1 MKYSTKQKEMK
12 VFAAV
17 MVLIMVALIVMMVL
31 TICGVFD
38 EPAWKPVAEYP
49 IANQHITWS
58 WAGRK

>member
-17 MVLIMVALIVMMVL
+17 MCVIMLALVALMVL

-38 EPAWKPVAEYP
+38 EPAWKPAAEYP
-49 IANQHITWS
+49 MANQHITWT
-58 WAGRK
+58 WAGRR